1 MEVAELRAETVRIVD
16 LYFNFREIS
25 KQLDPTNIKILTTMA
40 KLGPRNL
47 LEVARYCGVPFTTVY
62 HRIAQIEAKS
72 KQVAILIPN
81 VARIGMVRLVVLAAA
96 SAGEEKQVTEGLK
109 IPNLWKVIEN
119 CEGTFTHHSVQT
131 VPRNFLKQFKEFVAK
146 MAEMNMIK
154 SYRILATGDSFP
166 NFPDF
171 SNYNSGTNE
180 WTFDWEGWLSMLN
193 DARPATRTIADP
205 QESTVDVDKVDLQII
220 ENLELNARASFTDI
234 ARDVH
239 LSPQA
244 VKHRFDSKLV
254 PSGLVK
260 EFLFDVVPYPL
271 ETAAVHE
278 VMLRFNSSEAMNKF
292 FSLVEKLFFVII
304 VAKVVKQNALMIRTY
319 TLQSQVSAMF
329 DFFSE
334 MTRSGLLESYSAV
347 RLHFST
353 RKQQT
358 ISSELFN
365 DQTKEWIWETD
376 RYLGTLKS
384 LHESQREY
392 A

>member
-1 MEVAELRAETVRIVD
+1 
-16 LYFNFREIS
+16 
-25 KQLDPTNIKILTTMA
+25 
-40 KLGPRNL
+40 
-47 LEVARYCGVPFTTVY
+47 
-62 HRIAQIEAKS
+62 
-72 KQVAILIPN
+72 
-81 VARIGMVRLVVLAAA
+81 
-96 SAGEEKQVTEGLK
+96 
-109 IPNLWKVIEN
+109 
-119 CEGTFTHHSVQT
+119 
-131 VPRNFLKQFKEFVAK
+131 
-146 MAEMNMIK
+146 
-154 SYRILATGDSFP
+154 
-166 NFPDF
+166 
-171 SNYNSGTNE
+171 
-180 WTFDWEGWLSMLN
+180 MLN
-193 DARPATRTIADP
+193 DAQPATRTIADP

-334 MTRSGLLESYSAV
+334 MARSGLLESYSAV
-347 RLHFST
+347 RLHLGS
-353 RKQQT
+353 RKKQT
-358 ISSELFN
+358 IASELFN
-365 DQTKEWIWETD
+365 DQTKEWIWDTD
-376 RYLGTLKS
+376 RYLTKLKS
-384 LHESQREY
+384 LHEIQREY